1 MMALVAA
8 HYIVFSYL
16 PMYGV
21 VLAFKDY
28 SPRRGIWGSD
38 WIGWEHFGK
47 IFDAPE
53 FGRAMRNTFVISALK
68 LVFCFPMPVFMAL
81 CLEEIK
87 QKQVRKSIQ
96 TIIYLPYFISWV
108 IIGGLVKMLFAT
120 GDGLINQIIAGLG
133 GERREFLTDSA
144 YFYFILIF
152 ATIWKEAG
160 WGTIIY
166 TAGMSGID
174 ICLYEAAD
182 IDGCGRLK
190 KIVYIT
196 LPAISSIILM
206 MFVLAVGNVMNAG
219 FDPIFN
225 LYNRT
230 VYDVADII
238 DTYMYRI
245 GIGEGEFE
253 EATALGLFKNVIN
266 FTLLLG
272 ANFIVKKVNGYGI
285 YEAAK

>member
-1 MMALVAA
+1 
-8 HYIVFSYL
+8 
-16 PMYGV
+16 
-21 VLAFKDY
+21 
-28 SPRRGIWGSD
+28 
-38 WIGWEHFGK
+38 
-47 IFDAPE
+47 
-53 FGRAMRNTFVISALK
+53 
-68 LVFCFPMPVFMAL
+68 
-81 CLEEIK
+81 
-87 QKQVRKSIQ
+87 
-96 TIIYLPYFISWV
+96 
-108 IIGGLVKMLFAT
+108 
-120 GDGLINQIIAGLG
+120 
-133 GERREFLTDSA
+133 
-144 YFYFILIF
+144 
-152 ATIWKEAG
+152 
-160 WGTIIY
+160 
-166 TAGMSGID
+166 MSGID

-253 EATALGLFKNVIN
+253 EATALGLFKNIIN